1 MRNLFFTE
9 KAYNT
14 APMLFKISIEN
25 FGKITQADIRIGDFT
40 VFAGKNSTGKS
51 YVSKAMYSLFRAMKT
66 NHLAV
71 VLNPYLLSLNRALS
85 SLNWAFDEDEDED
98 EKMDLEGLRSEL
110 ADMDHA
116 TRGLQDIV
124 RRVAARDDVDE
135 FDAIKE
141 ELSSIRIFLDTIEKA
156 IPRLE
161 EEVALVEGHP
171 SMVFSDTRAIARE
184 IDDVEEFLSEL
195 ARIKNFDAEEFVKEG
210 IRHEIKK
217 NFLGNFQVPHM
228 SYLLRKADLPAC
240 FNVEKFGVNVKIGED
255 INWTTQENG
264 LALFMRQCSAVRYL
278 ESPIFW
284 RLKDALDNIKIES
297 NSPRITGIP
306 EYFYDL
312 SGALRAPY
320 PGESAFPEILE
331 KLTGDNVLKG
341 RVGMGETGDLF
352 FQGKKE
358 RKHPLRLAATGI
370 ANLGILAL
378 LIEKNL
384 MNKNTFLFI
393 DEPEAHL
400 HPAWQVEMAA
410 ALFALSQKGVKV
422 VIATHSAD
430 ILKWLEVEVNTPELQ
445 KTVALNHFINGTVR
459 ANDAQFDEKLSIIQK
474 DLAEPY
480 YKLYYKGL

>member
-1 MRNLFFTE
+1 
-9 KAYNT
+9 
-14 APMLFKISIEN
+14 MLFNIRIEN
-25 FGKITQADIRIGDFT
+25 FGKITKADIRIGDFT

-71 VLNPYLLSLNRALS
+71 VLNPYLVPLSQALS
-85 SLNWAFDEDEDED
+85 PLEWVFDEDEDED
-98 EKMDLEGLRSEL
+98 ENEDMDWDLEGLKEGL
-110 ADMDHA
+110 VDMNYA
-116 TRGLQDIV
+116 ISGLHDIV
-124 RRVAARDDVDE
+124 KRVAERNDVDE

-141 ELSSIRIFLDTIEKA
+141 ALPDIRKFLDIIEDVF
-156 IPRLE
+156 PQ
-161 EEVALVEGHP
+161 LVNEIESVRGHP
-171 SMVFSDTRAIARE
+171 SMMFSDNRAI
-184 IDDVEEFLSEL
+184 DVIEESASEL
-195 ARIKNFDAEEFVKEG
+195 VKVKNFEHEKFVKEG
-210 IRHEIKK
+210 ISHEIEQ
-217 NFLGNFQVPHM
+217 NFLRNFQVPQL
-228 SYLLRKADLPAC
+228 SYLLGKANSPAH
-240 FNVEKFGVNVKIGED
+240 FSVEKFGVNFEIREN
-255 INWTTQENG
+255 INWIVQQSG
-264 LALFMRQCSAVRYL
+264 LGLFMRQCSAVRYL

-284 RLKDALDNIKIES
+284 RLKDPLDNIRLKNDS
-297 NSPRITGIP
+297 RLTGVP
-306 EYFYDL
+306 GYFYDL
-312 SGALRAPY
+312 STALREPY
-320 PGESAFPEILE
+320 PGKPVFPEILE
-331 KLTGDNVLKG
+331 KLTGDNGLNG
-341 RVGMGETGDLF
+341 RVGMGEAGDLF

-370 ANLGILAL
+370 ANLGMLAL

-459 ANDAQFDEKLSIIQK
+459 ANDAQFDEKLSTIQK

-480 YKLYYKGL
+480 CKLYYKGL